1 MDKRVEKNK
10 DNVLKLRAFLLELC
24 SNPAAYRDNKSVLTA
39 LASQGNFA
47 KYENTEQGIEASS
60 LNTLKRTCEKLFDNG
75 FDELDKLRVMTL
87 EKLTDTSNNAKGRNT
102 KDFYIKR
109 CSKLESELEQQKQIN
124 LLAVHELMN
133 DIQLLKNI
141 KNVKEI
147 GLVHGMCDKHIA
159 RLQAHALQFAE
170 FAPLKKE
177 TAFKVIKGGK
187 DE

>member
-10 DNVLKLRAFLLELC
+10 SNVIKLRNFLLELC
-24 SNPAAYRDNKSVLTA
+24 SNPTHYRDNQLVLTA

-47 KYENTEQGIEASS
+47 KYESKDQGIEASS

-75 FDELDKLRVMTL
+75 FDELDKLRVIAL
-87 EKLTDTSNNAKGRNT
+87 EKLTNTSNDTIGRNT
-102 KDFYIKR
+102 KDFYIDR
-109 CSKLESELEQQKQIN
+109 CSKLELELEQQKQIN
-124 LLAVHELMN
+124 LLAIHELMN
-133 DIQLLKNI
+133 DIQLLKNMR
-141 KNVKEI
+141 NVKEI

-177 TAFKVIKGGK
+177 TSLKVIKGEK